1 MVSYE
6 IGARKRRA
14 TKAALHGSDES
25 LLETA
30 AQYVQCCIGAPRRR
44 ARKARGAPRTRRTQ
58 GRSNEAP
65 EDESA
70 LSQYWWRRWESKPR
84 PEARP
89 RVVLQ
94 ALPALKF
101 RLRRV

>member
-6 IGARKRRA
+6 IRARKRRA

-30 AQYVQCCIGAPRRR
+30 AQYLQCCIGAPRRL

-58 GRSNEAP
+58 ATSNAAGADGSAPFQYGGGGGSRNHVPKHAYRRS
-65 EDESA
+65 
-70 LSQYWWRRWESKPR
+70 YKPR
-84 PEARP
+84 PNFNFAFD
-89 RVVLQ
+89 V
-94 ALPALKF
+94 
-101 RLRRV
+101 

>member
-6 IGARKRRA
+6 IRARKRRA

-30 AQYVQCCIGAPRRR
+30 AQYLQCCIGAPRRL

-58 GRSNEAP
+58 ATSNAAGADGSAP
-65 EDESA
+65 FQYGGGGGSRTPIPKPPYGPSYT
-70 LSQYWWRRWESKPR
+70 LSPT
-84 PEARP
+84 
-89 RVVLQ
+89 
-94 ALPALKF
+94 
-101 RLRRV
+101 